1 MGYYG
6 FILGADAFYLAVEFV
21 ATANIAMHS
30 I

>member
-6 FILGADAFYLAVEFV
+6 FILGADAFYLVEFV